1 MKIRDA
7 VKRTI
12 ASNIKRARLDA
23 NMTQAEA
30 ADKLGIT
37 AQAVSNFERG
47 INGIDNSMLL
57 HMCEIYNTSMSYVLG
72 EEEKENSPDEF
83 VLTEGEKKLIQ
94 LLRKFPT
101 DRQEFAVGMVLS
113 ALENMP
119 GKEK

>member
-1 MKIRDA
+1 MKIRDV

-47 INGIDNSMLL
+47 INGIENSMLL
-57 HMCEIYNTSMSYVLG
+57 RMCEIYNTSMSYVLG
-72 EEEKENSPDEF
+72 EEENSPSEF
-83 VLTEGEKKLIQ
+83 ELTEGEKDLLELFRLIPEDLQ
-94 LLRKFPT
+94 P
-101 DRQEFAVGMVLS
+101 VVLAMIRA
-113 ALENMP
+113 AL
-119 GKEK
+119 GK

>member
-1 MKIRDA
+1 MKIRDV

-47 INGIDNSMLL
+47 INGIENSMLL
-57 HMCEIYNTSMSYVLG
+57 RMCEIYNTSMSYVLG
-72 EEEKENSPDEF
+72 EEEKENTPNEQT
-83 VLTEGEKKLIQ
+83 LTEGERELIELFRLVPADQ
-94 LLRKFPT
+94 QP
-101 DRQEFAVGMVLS
+101 VVLAMIKA
-113 ALENMP
+113 ALQA
-119 GKEK
+119 

>member
-47 INGIDNSMLL
+47 INGIENSMLL

-83 VLTEGEKKLIQ
+83 VLTEGEKDLLELFRLIPADQ
-94 LLRKFPT
+94 QP
-101 DRQEFAVGMVLS
+101 VVLAMIRA
-113 ALENMP
+113 AL
-119 GKEK
+119 GK

>member
-1 MKIRDA
+1 MKIRDV

-47 INGIDNSMLL
+47 INGIENSMLL
-57 HMCEIYNTSMSYVLG
+57 RMCEIYNTSMSYVLG
-72 EEEKENSPDEF
+72 EEEENSPSEF
-83 VLTEGEKKLIQ
+83 VLTEGEKDLLELFRLIPEDQ
-94 LLRKFPT
+94 QPVVLAMIRAALGRK
-101 DRQEFAVGMVLS
+101 
-113 ALENMP
+113 
-119 GKEK
+119 

>member
-1 MKIRDA
+1 MNSVERVRQICKERKIAISKLEKDLGFGNGYIGQL
-7 VKRTI
+7 KRGVFT
-12 ASNIKRARLDA
+12 AERLDA
-23 NMTQAEA
+23 IAEYLSVTPEFLMYGMES
-30 ADKLGIT
+30 K
-37 AQAVSNFERG
+37 
-47 INGIDNSMLL
+47 
-57 HMCEIYNTSMSYVLG
+57 
-72 EEEKENSPDEF
+72 KEPPDEF

>member
-1 MKIRDA
+1 MFFDIFSELCAKKG
-7 VKRTI
+7 V
-12 ASNIKRARLDA
+12 SCKRAAEDIGLSNSITTKWKKTGATPSGKTLNKIA
-23 NMTQAEA
+23 NYFGVSISEL
-30 ADKLGIT
+30 LGK
-37 AQAVSNFERG
+37 
-47 INGIDNSMLL
+47 
-57 HMCEIYNTSMSYVLG
+57 
-72 EEEKENSPDEF
+72 EEKENSPDEF